1 MLHRSVRQALCGAGE
16 LPPPPPPVAKLDHID
31 VSADWAADPVA
42 LSAAN
47 R

>member
-1 MLHRSVRQALCGAGE
+1 MLHRSVRQALCGAAE
-16 LPPPPPPVAKLDHID
+16 LPPPVAKLNHID